1 MRLKSRVFAKAVL
14 LGFALVGVNIGVN
27 ASTISPWSS
36 HADEITLIDNENV
49 DTLRIRPANASGIS
63 YNRFNTFSVSGQP
76 LQLLNI
82 PGELEDSTVV
92 EPASLIVIMA
102 NDITLNGAVEVLGT
116 PADVLFISEDNESGS
131 IKCANCS
138 FGNIPRITMATAR
151 GSIGDSTSSIGELS
165 TTDGSIS
172 INGMDAPGALI
183 LEVLSAHLNING
195 TIDLQQPVDKVSGG
209 FTPSDSGKYLLGTGM
224 VNAIVGID
232 KWDYT
237 SQRISE
243 VYYNF
248 RPTEPKLLEGKIQ
261 SAAVKLTTGDCF
273 LLETNI
279 DTTSD
284 FLSSVRYG
292 DKILLSGESIT
303 VQSFGDCTT
312 KIEGDIKSDG
322 DIAFKSNS
330 DLLFP
335 IANSN
340 IEGLGLKAIA
350 KGRIENRADLFAHD
364 LELAGNEFVNFGQ
377 LEGGKTLAVW
387 ADKNVYNQFGGR
399 LTGGTVDVQSESG
412 FVRNGSR
419 TPYLAPESSVDDLLE
434 FVSDDLI
441 LTASETS
448 ELGTYYRNGV
458 NVSTTHNYS
467 QPADTSAQIHGQRV
481 RIKTKGFE
489 NINPYWEQVPDTQY
503 TLLMRSRVNQTVVAG
518 EDSLEVEAANYI
530 LNSSAIL
537 RTNNKDGGMRLEA
550 PYITNERYRN
560 LTLLDRNFYSSTDSL
575 TLDTETQETID
586 SRSYTYSPPG
596 IIVSLGDLETYT
608 SKGLVNN
615 ASYLEI
621 FGDATFT
628 SGVLNSKGDTVVV
641 GRVNDYG
648 IAHKGISKTTIDKFD
663 LCVGSSNL
671 PRGFDII
678 CTGQTGPDTQIVI
691 NDARYADSLF
701 FIHGNV
707 SSNADFESLTL
718 NTFDGFQDLAVAAL
732 YKAHAPDGWGDYF
745 YYHKQLYGDQAFAED
760 ENNVPVLWGT
770 MSNQTF
776 TTNDK
781 VTNDTLQL
789 FWTHEWYFD
798 VIESNGCSGSS
809 SCIPFN
815 VTDGERSKTESK
827 EFSLFAVMKDAYE
840 SLKSTIANFFA
851 EFDWWS

>member
-1 MRLKSRVFAKAVL
+1 MGIKSLGIVSAIVL
-14 LGFALVGVNIGVN
+14 GVALFGMQSDVH
-27 ASTISPWSS
+27 ASVISPWSS
-36 HADEITLIDNENV
+36 HADEITLIDNESV

-82 PGELEDSTVV
+82 PGELEDSTAEEPALV
-92 EPASLIVIMA
+92 EPATLIVIVA

-116 PADVLFISEDNESGS
+116 PADVLFISKDIESGS

-138 FGNIPRITMATAR
+138 FENIPRITMATAR
-151 GSIGDSTSSIGELS
+151 GSIGDSTNSIGELL

-172 INGMDAPGALI
+172 INGLDAPGALI
-183 LEVLSAHLNING
+183 LEVLSAQLSING
-195 TIDLQQPVDKVSGG
+195 TINLQQPVDKVSGG
-209 FTPSDSGKYLLGTGM
+209 FIPSDSGKYILGTGM
-224 VNAIVGID
+224 VNAMVTVN

-237 SQRISE
+237 SQSITE
-243 VYYNF
+243 VYHGW
-248 RPTEPKLLEGKIQ
+248 RPTDHSTLLEGEIR

-273 LLETNI
+273 LLDADI
-279 DTTSD
+279 DTTND

-292 DKILLSGESIT
+292 DKILLSGESVTI
-303 VQSFGDCTT
+303 QSFGDCTT

-335 IANSN
+335 DANSS
-340 IEGLGLKAIA
+340 IEALSLKAIA
-350 KGRIENRADLFAHD
+350 KGRIENKAELFAHN
-364 LELAGNEFVNFGQ
+364 LELAANEFVNFGQ
-377 LEGGKTLAVW
+377 LESGNILAVW
-387 ADKNVYNQFGGR
+387 AEENVYNQFGGR
-399 LTGGTVDVQSESG
+399 LAGGTVDVQSEKG

-441 LTASETS
+441 LTAAETS

-458 NVSTTHNYS
+458 NVSTKQNYS
-467 QPADTSAQIHGQRV
+467 QPTDTSAQIHGQRV

-537 RTNNKDGGMRLEA
+537 RTNNKDGGMKLEA

-575 TLDTETQETID
+575 SLDIETQETID

-621 FGDATFT
+621 FGDATFI
-628 SGVLNSKGDTVVV
+628 SGVLNSKGDTVVI
-641 GRVNDYG
+641 GRLNDYG
-648 IAHKGISKTTIDKFD
+648 IEHKGISKTSIDKFD
-663 LCVGSSNL
+663 ICLGSSHL
-671 PRGFDII
+671 PRGFDIV
-678 CTGQTGPDTQIVI
+678 CTDQTGPDTQIVI
-691 NDARYADSLF
+691 SDARYADSLF
-701 FIHGNV
+701 FIHGDV
-707 SSNADFESLTL
+707 SSNADFETRTL
-718 NTFDGFQDLAVAAL
+718 NTFDGFQDVAVGKLVAA
-732 YKAHAPDGWGDYF
+732 YAPDWW
-745 YYHKQLYGDQAFAED
+745 ED
-760 ENNVPVLWGT
+760 ETYYALPVPCLSCDGVPVLWGV
-770 MSNQTF
+770 MKDQTF
-776 TTNDK
+776 TESSQ
-781 VTNDTLQL
+781 VVHDTLTV
-789 FWTHEWYFD
+789 FWSHDWYFEAN
-798 VIESNGCSGSS
+798 ESAGCSTS
-809 SCIPFN
+809 SCIPIN
-815 VTDGERSKTESK
+815 ITSGERNKTESK
-827 EFSLFAVMKDAYE
+827 DFSFFDTMKDMYD